1 VPLLAALLGAAIGAG
16 TSAYVALRQIEASQ
30 RQVAQQ
36 IEASQRQVAQQIDAG
51 RAGRV
56 SDFRADTYGEFV
68 SAVDRHLSI
77 IGETSERSIRQADED
92 IFAVLRVVQLRGSA
106 TAYDEAGAI
115 ASRARRLTNT
125 ATGAIQGDESEQV
138 PDEPFFAQQRALD
151 RFVDRVQPELRR

>member
-36 IEASQRQVAQQIDAG
+36 IDAG

-56 SDFRADTYGEFV
+56 SDFRADTYGEFA

-92 IFAVLRVVQLRGSA
+92 IFAVLRVV
-106 TAYDEAGAI
+106 
-115 ASRARRLTNT
+115 
-125 ATGAIQGDESEQV
+125 
-138 PDEPFFAQQRALD
+138 
-151 RFVDRVQPELRR
+151 